1 MFKIQTI
8 LNFSMKNQI
17 FPSFENAKKKFRM
30 NMFKVYF
37 IVQISN
43 QISNYHTFFQRNERN
58 SEWKEIRSKIISSF
72 ENQPFVAS
80 NQILNYVQTS
90 SNHFS
95 ILSKKLNFFFSPKTE
110 IQNVLF
116 KIYISRSLYYQDR
129 LSQLKISVWT
139 NFTIIQHRPTSRI
152 SSGVRDRVNACV
164 LIGNSLIE
172 SAWLIADPRLINT
185 RNVN

>member
-1 MFKIQTI
+1 MQK
-8 LNFSMKNQI
+8 
-17 FPSFENAKKKFRM
+17 
-30 NMFKVYF
+30 
-37 IVQISN
+37 
-43 QISNYHTFFQRNERN
+43 RN
-58 SEWKEIRSKIISSF
+58 SEWTCSKFTLSCKSRTKFQTIILSFKEIKEIQSEKKFVQKLFHRSKINHSS
-72 ENQPFVAS
+72 PRIKS
-80 NQILNYVQTS
+80 YVQTS

-95 ILSKKLNFFFSPKTE
+95 ILSKKSNFFFSPKTE